1 MSFKFK
7 NIDRFKRK
15 MKLVRRAGRE
25 MNKSLTNELG
35 IDYIFTLGRNTP
47 MAPQRDAEG
56 KKIKG
61 RGLAKS
67 AWYQMLG
74 DFGKPASKG
83 RRLPPG
89 SSTVQQRKR
98 EGKRSAV
105 LTNAIDYIG
114 YLDRGGKNTPPAN
127 ILIKSRIEMQRT
139 AERRLKSQGRTLK
152 RLWRR

>member
-47 MAPQRDAEG
+47 MAPQSDAEG

-67 AWYQMLG
+67 PCYQM
-74 DFGKPASKG
+74 
-83 RRLPPG
+83 
-89 SSTVQQRKR
+89 
-98 EGKRSAV
+98 
-105 LTNAIDYIG
+105 
-114 YLDRGGKNTPPAN
+114 
-127 ILIKSRIEMQRT
+127 
-139 AERRLKSQGRTLK
+139 
-152 RLWRR
+152 